1 MPGQPPANRDPRQG
15 AGGHS
20 ANRQTQGASRSGNGS
35 SSYSLN
41 RWLSTRERHETW
53 DWEQKTKQR
62 TDKNNKL

>member
-1 MPGQPPANRDPRQG
+1 MRC
-15 AGGHS
+15 
-20 ANRQTQGASRSGNGS
+20 RSGNGS